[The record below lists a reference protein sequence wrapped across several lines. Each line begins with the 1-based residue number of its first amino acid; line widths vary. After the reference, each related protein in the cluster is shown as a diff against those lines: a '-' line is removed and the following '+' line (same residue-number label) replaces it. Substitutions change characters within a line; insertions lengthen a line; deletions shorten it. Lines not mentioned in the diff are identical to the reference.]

1 VEFGVALASDTESWK
16 HVKRAEE
23 LGFSSSW
30 FYDTQLL
37 NPDVFIC
44 MALAAVNTSKIRLG
58 TGVLIPSNRI
68 EPVAANALATINKL
82 APGRVDFGVG
92 TGFTARRTMGLKAI
106 PLEKMKQYI
115 RRVQSL
121 LLGETVEWDFE
132 QKTRKLAFLNSQM
145 GQINLDDEIGLHVS
159 AMGPKSRELV
169 AELGSGWIN
178 FGSDPHAMQKDL
190 VDMKSKWQIFGR
202 SADSLYT
209 SLFFLGA
216 VLGED
221 KEDNNR
227 KLMLQA
233 APWTAVMFHNLVE
246 SKAAIWK
253 NLPDPLRSVLDKYRR
268 IYQKYEPSD
277 ARHIENHRGHLMFL
291 REEEKKIISPE
302 LVLSTTMSGSRE
314 ELIERIRSLNETGYA
329 QFVVQL
335 VPGQEAAIEDWAD
348 IFSAV

>member
-1 VEFGVALASDTESWK
+1 
-16 HVKRAEE
+16 
-23 LGFSSSW
+23 
-30 FYDTQLL
+30 
-37 NPDVFIC
+37 
-44 MALAAVNTSKIRLG
+44 
-58 TGVLIPSNRI
+58 
-68 EPVAANALATINKL
+68 
-82 APGRVDFGVG
+82 
-92 TGFTARRTMGLKAI
+92 
-106 PLEKMKQYI
+106 
-115 RRVQSL
+115 
-121 LLGETVEWDFE
+121 
-132 QKTRKLAFLNSQM
+132 
-145 GQINLDDEIGLHVS
+145 
-159 AMGPKSRELV
+159 
-169 AELGSGWIN
+169 
-178 FGSDPHAMQKDL
+178 
-190 VDMKSKWQIFGR
+190 
-202 SADSLYT
+202 
-209 SLFFLGA
+209 
-216 VLGED
+216 
-221 KEDNNR
+221 
-227 KLMLQA
+227 MLQA